1 MGTLFFVRKRA
12 VEGSEERLR
21 ENRIQIEGE
30 VNEYDD
36 QYFHLLIKDKDEV
49 LCDAVPQICLQEFI
63 WREK

>member
-1 MGTLFFVRKRA
+1 MGTPFFVRKRV
-12 VEGSEERLR
+12 VEGSEDRLGK
-21 ENRIQIEGE
+21 NKTLIEGE

-36 QYFHLLIKDKDEV
+36 QYFHLLIRDKNEV